1 MGFEHGMESVQESAH
16 DGDQGL
22 RFGFAAP
29 QKVLTEGPQVR
40 FTPPCGGSRYYFDVP
55 GASSWSS
62 TNTGVFTLNNTNLK
76 GLLTGVGGGSATANS
91 QGPTECA
98 AWYLLGNV
106 CQCSSQTHPLG
117 TTPCSV
123 MDFTIV
129 PGSFQAL
136 CDGQREVVVYKSSF
150 NCSGSCSAVPPPAS
164 YCSAT
169 SSSGIDIQVGYP
181 VYSVDPVGQLNC
193 QVNFFTTSGGTIT
206 PTLTVTYSGTLV
218 TQTKSRQTPIS
229 CP

>member
-1 MGFEHGMESVQESAH
+1 MPLLVH
-16 DGDQGL
+16 DG
-22 RFGFAAP
+22 
-29 QKVLTEGPQVR
+29 
-40 FTPPCGGSRYYFDVP
+40 
-55 GASSWSS
+55 GA
-62 TNTGVFTLNNTNLK
+62 
-76 GLLTGVGGGSATANS
+76 
-91 QGPTECA
+91 
-98 AWYLLGNV
+98 
-106 CQCSSQTHPLG
+106 CQCSNWVAAFG
-117 TTPCSV
+117 NTPCSV

-150 NCSGSCSAVPPPAS
+150 NCSGSCSAVLPPAS

-169 SSSGIDIQVGYP
+169 SSSRMDIQVGYP

-206 PTLTVTYSGTLV
+206 PTLPVTYSGTLL